1 MILRIIW
8 ASIAR
13 TLSGF
18 QGSLVMR
25 FQGFELRF
33 TRPLD
38 FRGFTH
44 EDSMVWCTYSKF
56 QGV

>member
-1 MILRIIW
+1 MILLIIW

-25 FQGFELRF
+25 FSALRTSVYKALGLQGIY
-33 TRPLD
+33 T
-38 FRGFTH
+38 
-44 EDSMVWCTYSKF
+44 
-56 QGV
+56 